1 MILMFYSKGLVGEPA
16 PKPYQCV
23 PSSIRLAFLSKQY
36 LNTWKSAVHSLT
48 ENMQTA
54 TREGTQGGNLHN

>member
-1 MILMFYSKGLVGEPA
+1 MILMFYSTGLVGGPA

-23 PSSIRLAFLSKQY
+23 PSSIRLAFPSKQY
-36 LNTWKSAVHSLT
+36 LNTWRSAAHSVT

-54 TREGTQGGNLHN
+54 TREGTQSGDLHN